1 MAQSRTP
8 TLAARPPDGFFL
20 QHPRYRL
27 YVAFASTGVVLAA
40 VGVLLLFA
48 LSALGSGHQT
58 WAQLMNALASP
69 PMLALN
75 GMLLLGTL
83 FFSLRWLR
91 VGAKIPAVPLGPL
104 PAPAVWLVMIGHFA
118 GLATLSAV
126 ILLLLSGLI
135 V

>member
-1 MAQSRTP
+1 MAESRTP
-8 TLAARPPDGFFL
+8 TLAARPPDGLFL

-27 YVAFASTGVVLAA
+27 YLAFASTGLVLAA
-40 VGVLLLFA
+40 VGVAFLFV
-48 LSALGSGHQT
+48 LSALGSGYQAWT
-58 WAQLMNALASP
+58 ELMSVLAWP
-69 PMLALN
+69 PVLALN
-75 GMLLLGTL
+75 GLLLFGTL

-91 VGAKIPAVPLGPL
+91 VGAKITAVSLGPL
-104 PAPAVWLVMIGHFA
+104 PAPAVWLVLIGHFA